1 MNTCIGIRYHKHE
14 LVYYCEHLF
23 IPQCTY
29 TLKDDNKI
37 HIFQVKNSGIGNHV
51 ISSMAYLKFRESY
64 LHIFCQSLV
73 DT

>member
-1 MNTCIGIRYHKHE
+1 MNTCIGIRYHKHV

-37 HIFQVKNSGIGNHV
+37 HIFQVKNRV
-51 ISSMAYLKFRESY
+51 A
-64 LHIFCQSLV
+64 LV
-73 DT
+73 TM